1 MYLVSVVGKIQGLLG
16 SNRSHTRSPA
26 SVTPRVVCSP
36 HPACSEGVKDNAGR
50 CGWPTLCLRT
60 QFRSAGPARR
70 SWPRV
75 VITATNRLLSTALLC
90 CRLTCWREAA
100 AHLVT
105 TVYCCPS
112 SRPRFIPG
120 LQGCVT
126 VTTARSHHRHN
137 TDLGGVTLH
146 CVGWGRS
153 GTTNL
158 CALWANTGQTRI
170 RSFSAGPLVNSLV
183 IDFSNT
189 DRLVLCTAH
198 FSFDPVRSITRVM
211 ISVLRS

>member
-112 SRPRFIPG
+112 SPAPLYTRAAG
-120 LQGCVT
+120 LRHRHYGP
-126 VTTARSHHRHN
+126 VTTLTWVASH
-137 TDLGGVTLH
+137 
-146 CVGWGRS
+146 
-153 GTTNL
+153 
-158 CALWANTGQTRI
+158 
-170 RSFSAGPLVNSLV
+170 
-183 IDFSNT
+183 
-189 DRLVLCTAH
+189 CTA
-198 FSFDPVRSITRVM
+198 
-211 ISVLRS
+211 